1 MAQVGVFILCL
12 VAFLIYQMII
22 NLLEGPKPQLK
33 AESEEE
39 KRIRLEKQLRNETL
53 TQHNKLIANYQDEN
67 RKFYKLLIGKKIS
80 EDNWITWK
88 HNLGILCHQE
98 IKKESFLNGT
108 NYNSLGISRQIS
120 EWKQLD
126 LIPGIDYNK
135 IYSEIELSRIN
146 QKTHLLVKEVCID
159 IQKFGNCYR
168 YTGEAPKKYYYDDYK

>member
-33 AESEEE
+33 VESEEE

-98 IKKESFLNGT
+98 IKK
-108 NYNSLGISRQIS
+108 
-120 EWKQLD
+120 
-126 LIPGIDYNK
+126 
-135 IYSEIELSRIN
+135 
-146 QKTHLLVKEVCID
+146 
-159 IQKFGNCYR
+159 
-168 YTGEAPKKYYYDDYK
+168 